1 MSSNRVAN
9 RLAPALTIRG
19 RSFARGA
26 RTYVMGIVNA
36 TPDSFSGD
44 GLPVASDAVAHA
56 CAVVRAGADIVDI
69 GAESTRPGYEPID
82 AAEEVRRL
90 LPVVRGLRE
99 TLPDAVISIDTFKA
113 DVFAAALAAGGDI
126 LNSIWAPS
134 DESLAIAAAA
144 GAPVVIMHNKA
155 VAMYEGDVVDE
166 VLAYLAAQAERAVR
180 AGVRPEAV
188 ILDPG
193 IGFGKRPEH
202 NLAVLAE
209 LARFPELGFATLLG
223 TSRKSTIGRLTGR
236 AVGERAFG
244 TAATV
249 ALAVAAKIDF
259 VRVHD
264 VAEMK
269 DVVTVSD
276 AIVRGYRPDGWSDGT
291 P

>member
-1 MSSNRVAN
+1 MSSNRVAS
-9 RLAPALTIRG
+9 RVAPALFVRG

-56 CAVVRAGADIVDI
+56 CAVASAGADIVDI
-69 GAESTRPGYEPID
+69 GAESTRPGHDPID
-82 AAEEVRRL
+82 SAEELRRL

-99 TLPDAVISIDTFKA
+99 ALPDAVISIDTFKA
-113 DVFAAALAAGGDI
+113 NVFAEALAAGGDI
-126 LNSIWAPS
+126 LNSIWTPS
-134 DESLAIAAAA
+134 DEMLALAAAA

-166 VLAYLAAQAERAVR
+166 VLAYLAAQAERAVA
-180 AGVRPEAV
+180 AGIAPEAV

-202 NLAVLAE
+202 NLALLAA
-209 LARFPELGFATLLG
+209 LGRLPELGFSTLLG

-236 AVGERAFG
+236 GVDERAFG

-249 ALAVAAKIDF
+249 ALAVAAKIDI

-264 VAEMK
+264 VAEMR

-276 AIVRGYRPDGWSDGT
+276 AIVRGYRPKGWSDGT